1 MKKAKKVPENWK
13 QTLHKGKYLNP
24 SNVNL
29 ASVCEYVKKKKKK
42 RNLLTQLVQFTNQQ
56 IYLKKQQTVE
66 NYLSVYVST
75 KYFPM

>member
-24 SNVNL
+24 SNLNL

-42 RNLLTQLVQFTNQQ
+42 KEKFTDSTRA
-56 IYLKKQQTVE
+56 IY
-66 NYLSVYVST
+66 
-75 KYFPM
+75 